1 MPAICVTPTR
11 RRRGRQRRCE
21 AGRIARLGGRSSSA
35 FPGDASNRN
44 LRGGAMTR
52 DGNSGASLLF
62 CKRASRRIAAGLVVG
77 LCAAGW
83 ALPAAAYRPFDGTDA
98 AVADVGEVEVELQ
111 PLGAARAG
119 GTTRGL
125 SDTIVNY

>member
-1 MPAICVTPTR
+1 
-11 RRRGRQRRCE
+11 
-21 AGRIARLGGRSSSA
+21 
-35 FPGDASNRN
+35 
-44 LRGGAMTR
+44 MTR
-52 DGNSGASLLF
+52 DGYAGASLLF
-62 CKRASRRIAAGLVVG
+62 RKRARRRIAAGVVVG

-119 GTTRGL
+119 GTTREHQE
-125 SDTIVNY
+125 